1 MLGRPPTG
9 AQLNPLVSRSFL
21 DAACTET
28 VHPRTAIRRGMRRYT
43 RFTRGVGMDSMV
55 FSPSL
60 VTPGTLPEQCT
71 GTRFLLGRRGDLE
84 SRAGQPDALLDLPT
98 VMWSVHK

>member
-1 MLGRPPTG
+1 
-9 AQLNPLVSRSFL
+9 
-21 DAACTET
+21 
-28 VHPRTAIRRGMRRYT
+28 
-43 RFTRGVGMDSMV
+43 MDSMV

-71 GTRFLLGRRGDLE
+71 GTRFLLGRGGDLE

-98 VMWSVHK
+98 VMWSVHKMSPSYIFLSQPTNKTREKIRHLLLWLEIAVWFLFSGRLLIASYS